1 MVKEALGDL
10 YTEHVKITVKKSKS
24 DSAFVFNNEHNSD
37 MKTFKQT
44 YFGATNKSQSFD
56 HRLILDNDENK
67 SDDNEDTILP
77 EDEGRHQ
84 FFIFK
89 NYVIIIHD
97 FNRQLKNLGT
107 THILILTL
115 LENQIFFSDVKLF
128 NFTKICHFK
137 NMSSLNSFV
146 L

>member
-1 MVKEALGDL
+1 MERLNRMMAEADEWTEDRFGNRIGLWQECASRVRFSVQLANFWLFFQFSKVVKEALGDL

-24 DSAFVFNNEHNSD
+24 DSAFVFNNEHNRD

-56 HRLILDNDENK
+56 DRLILDTDENK

-84 FFIFK
+84 FLIFK
-89 NYVIIIHD
+89 N
-97 FNRQLKNLGT
+97 
-107 THILILTL
+107 
-115 LENQIFFSDVKLF
+115 
-128 NFTKICHFK
+128 
-137 NMSSLNSFV
+137 
-146 L
+146 

>member
-24 DSAFVFNNEHNSD
+24 DSAFVFNNEHNRD

-56 HRLILDNDENK
+56 DRLILDNDENK

-84 FFIFK
+84 FLIFK
-89 NYVIIIHD
+89 NYVICIQATEK
-97 FNRQLKNLGT
+97 FRY
-107 THILILTL
+107 ILCTDT
-115 LENQIFFSDVKLF
+115 N
-128 NFTKICHFK
+128 TA
-137 NMSSLNSFV
+137 
-146 L
+146 